1 MPRNDLR
8 RTKPPAQKTRSPSA
22 RAAGEGAGAAR
33 SAGLRRGLEILSL
46 FSELRPELGVS
57 EVARELGVHK
67 SRVHRAIKTLEDM
80 CYLRR
85 DPRSR
90 RYCLGYKA
98 FEIGA
103 LAGRHSNTMSWARPQ
118 LRELASRFD
127 ASVSLRLVDDTDLL
141 IVDTVESVDDPDLHV
156 PTGARIPLNYGAG
169 GQVRAAFLSDAQIG
183 ELIALHGLPRYTLKS
198 ITTEAEFLKAVH
210 ATRERGHAVSEG
222 ETVPGSFSVAAP
234 IVDPSGVLTAVLVGS
249 RRKAGFTPARIAEF
263 ARAAVEMANL
273 VSARLPVQPATQAA
287 RPAPEPKAAGASAR
301 KTVAAPGTKPAPAR
315 GGARPR
321 AARPVVPVLAPADGH

>member
-1 MPRNDLR
+1 MDRTPTPRA
-8 RTKPPAQKTRSPSA
+8 P
-22 RAAGEGAGAAR
+22 RAADR
-33 SAGLRRGLEILSL
+33 SAGLRRGLQILSL
-46 FSELRPELGVS
+46 FSESRPELGVS

-85 DPRSR
+85 DPRTR

-103 LAGRHSNTMSWARPQ
+103 LAGRHSNTMSWARAQ
-118 LRELASRFD
+118 LRELAARFE

-141 IVDTVESVDDPDLHV
+141 IVDTVETVDDPELHV

-169 GQVRAAFLSDAQIG
+169 GQVRAAFLPDECIRD
-183 ELIALHGLPRYTLKS
+183 LIARHGLPRYTLRS

-210 ATRERGHAVSEG
+210 ATRERGYAVSEG

-234 IVDPSGVLTAVLVGS
+234 IVDRSGALTAVLVGS
-249 RRKAGFTPARIAEF
+249 RRKLGFTRPRILEF
-263 ARAAVEMANL
+263 ARAAVEAADL
-273 VSARLPVQPATQAA
+273 ISARSPGQAA
-287 RPAPEPKAAGASAR
+287 SPP
-301 KTVAAPGTKPAPAR
+301 PG
-315 GGARPR
+315 
-321 AARPVVPVLAPADGH
+321 DDH

>member
-8 RTKPPAQKTRSPSA
+8 RTKTPAQKTRSPAAA
-22 RAAGEGAGAAR
+22 RAPESGAGAAR

-169 GQVRAAFLSDAQIG
+169 GQVRAAFLPDAQIR

-198 ITTEAEFLKAVH
+198 ITSEAEFLKAVH

-249 RRKAGFTPARIAEF
+249 RRKTGFTPARVAEF
-263 ARAAVEMANL
+263 ARAAVETANL
-273 VSARLPVQPATQAA
+273 ISARLPVPAST
-287 RPAPEPKAAGASAR
+287 
-301 KTVAAPGTKPAPAR
+301 
-315 GGARPR
+315 
-321 AARPVVPVLAPADGH
+321 DGH

>member
-1 MPRNDLR
+1 MPRNEVP
-8 RTKPPAQKTRSPSA
+8 RTKPPTTPP
-22 RAAGEGAGAAR
+22 RAASRGGAAR

-46 FSELRPELGVS
+46 FSEGRPELGVS

-85 DPRSR
+85 DPRTR

-103 LAGRHSNTMSWARPQ
+103 LAGRHSNTMSWARAQ
-118 LRELASRFD
+118 LRELAARFN

-141 IVDTVESVDDPDLHV
+141 IVDTVETDDDPELHV

-169 GQVRAAFLSDAQIG
+169 GQVRAAFLSDDEIR
-183 ELIALHGLPRYTLKS
+183 ELVAKHGLPRYTLKS
-198 ITTEAEFLKAVH
+198 ITTEADFLKAVH
-210 ATRERGHAVSEG
+210 ATRARGYAVSEG

-234 IVDPSGVLTAVLVGS
+234 IVDPSGALTAVLVGS
-249 RRKAGFTPARIAEF
+249 RRKLGFTRPRILAF
-263 ARAAVEMANL
+263 ARAAVEMADL
-273 VSARLPVQPATQAA
+273 ISARVPLQAPATA
-287 RPAPEPKAAGASAR
+287 
-301 KTVAAPGTKPAPAR
+301 V
-315 GGARPR
+315 
-321 AARPVVPVLAPADGH
+321 DH

>member
-1 MPRNDLR
+1 MPCDEVR
-8 RTKPPAQKTRSPSA
+8 RTKAPATKTKTVP
-22 RAAGEGAGAAR
+22 AGGGSAAR

-85 DPRSR
+85 DPRTR

-103 LAGRHSNTMSWARPQ
+103 LAGRHSNTMSWARAQ
-118 LRELASRFD
+118 LRELAARFN

-141 IVDTVESVDDPDLHV
+141 IVDTVETDDDPELHV

-169 GQVRAAFLSDAQIG
+169 GQVRAAFLSDDQIR
-183 ELIALHGLPRYTLKS
+183 ELVALHGLPRYTLKS
-198 ITTEAEFLKAVH
+198 ITTEAEFLKAVR
-210 ATRERGHAVSEG
+210 ATRERGYAISEG

-234 IVDPSGVLTAVLVGS
+234 IVDPAGALTAVLVGS
-249 RRKAGFTPARIAEF
+249 RRKLGFTRLQIAVFAQAAVDMADLISAHVPAQPAAVPPTPASRGTRG
-263 ARAAVEMANL
+263 ARAARA
-273 VSARLPVQPATQAA
+273 
-287 RPAPEPKAAGASAR
+287 ASA
-301 KTVAAPGTKPAPAR
+301 A
-315 GGARPR
+315 
-321 AARPVVPVLAPADGH
+321 LAPAGGH